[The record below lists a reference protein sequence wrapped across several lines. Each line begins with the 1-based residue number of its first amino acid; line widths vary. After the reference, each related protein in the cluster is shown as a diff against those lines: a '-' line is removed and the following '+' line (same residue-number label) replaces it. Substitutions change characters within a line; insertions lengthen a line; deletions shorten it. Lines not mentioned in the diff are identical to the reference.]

1 MNFAGEVKVAGE
13 DVAPRSHCVIL
24 RMYTSG
30 VPEMGSELISIWRE
44 TAIIHLIEQACQKV
58 NGRCRAPGSWA
69 GGSTDMEVI
78 VLLIVLVVGGLY
90 FYTHDCGPHARAPL
104 EGRDHHPEHISGLD
118 FSRMGRKPCMG
129 SLVHRTG
136 LAKLL
141 ASRVPG
147 ESGRPTAPFREWT

>member
-1 MNFAGEVKVAGE
+1 
-13 DVAPRSHCVIL
+13 
-24 RMYTSG
+24 
-30 VPEMGSELISIWRE
+30 
-44 TAIIHLIEQACQKV
+44 
-58 NGRCRAPGSWA
+58 
-69 GGSTDMEVI
+69 MEVI

-147 ESGRPTAPFREWT
+147 ESGRPTARSASGPDTTSLTHKQERALMMTTLRFIAIIAVITLVTGACGQGVSGGRGKAHS